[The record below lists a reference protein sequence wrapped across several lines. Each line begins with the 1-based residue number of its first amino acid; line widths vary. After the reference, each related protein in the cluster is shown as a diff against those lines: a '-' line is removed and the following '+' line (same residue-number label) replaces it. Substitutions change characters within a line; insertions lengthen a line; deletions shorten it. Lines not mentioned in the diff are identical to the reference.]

1 MKDFKQKSKK
11 RVYDLKRIDAKGIK
25 ILKKLARFLLKQF
38 LHPREFFGK
47 AIFKEKI
54 KTKKRE
60 FFLDV
65 MKIKDFYLRMKIASI
80 RKRLTENASINDE
93 LCVDVKNHKEL
104 INVKQMVRALEEIAE
119 EEQILM
125 MKEEAALT
133 PELSKSAKL
142 ESETAIPE
150 STTPQKTPTDSTTL
164 VEKRPMEGQ
173 VGGGK

>member
-1 MKDFKQKSKK
+1 MRVLAKPELENAIILNELALIMENFGVPDGDEDAEDDYIPDTETESQCAPEERKEAKEAKDFKPKSKK

-60 FFLDV
+60 FVLDV

-80 RKRLTENASINDE
+80 RKRLTENTSINDE
-93 LCVDVKNHKEL
+93 LCVDVKSHNEL
-104 INVKQMVRALEEIAE
+104 INVK
-119 EEQILM
+119 
-125 MKEEAALT
+125 
-133 PELSKSAKL
+133 
-142 ESETAIPE
+142 
-150 STTPQKTPTDSTTL
+150 
-164 VEKRPMEGQ
+164 
-173 VGGGK
+173 